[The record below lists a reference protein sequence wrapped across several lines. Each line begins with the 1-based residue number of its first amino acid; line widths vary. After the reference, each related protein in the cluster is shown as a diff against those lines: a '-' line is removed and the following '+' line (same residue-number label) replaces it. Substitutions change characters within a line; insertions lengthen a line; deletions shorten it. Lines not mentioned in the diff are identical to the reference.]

1 VALFLGG
8 VNPPF
13 GQALPLPTA
22 VPRGKTHGQIT
33 FRELADQHQILP
45 PRQVPAGRRP
55 SLGSRALRMSTAQV
69 HNPEAIP
76 PSGAQEQIAA
86 GEDRPLT
93 SDPGRVLS
101 IEGLG
106 RRFGSHEVIESLT
119 LSVQAGER
127 VALRGPNGS
136 GKTTVLRC
144 VVGTVAPTRGNISV
158 AGYPVGSVDARGLIG
173 ASLSQERSFY
183 LRLSGHANLLCFA
196 RLRLASEAEAVEQ
209 VGALEQELAIEDFAS
224 RPADTYSAG
233 MLQQLAFA
241 RALDRRPNAA
251 IVVATHNRDDLGHC
265 GDRIEL
271 PT

>member
-1 VALFLGG
+1 
-8 VNPPF
+8 
-13 GQALPLPTA
+13 
-22 VPRGKTHGQIT
+22 
-33 FRELADQHQILP
+33 
-45 PRQVPAGRRP
+45 
-55 SLGSRALRMSTAQV
+55 MSTPQV

-76 PSGAQEQIAA
+76 PSGLQDQIAA
-86 GEDRPLT
+86 GEDHPLT

-106 RRFGSHEVIESLT
+106 RRFGSHEVIKSLT
-119 LSVQAGER
+119 LSVEAGER

-144 VVGTVAPTRGNISV
+144 VAGTVAPTRGNISV
-158 AGYPVGSVDARGLIG
+158 AGYPAGSVDARGLIG

-183 LRLSGHANLLCFA
+183 LRLSGRANLLCFA
-196 RLRLASEAEAVEQ
+196 RLRLANEAEAVEQ

-224 RPADTYSAG
+224 RSADTYSAG

-241 RALDRRPNAA
+241 RALLGDPALLLLDEPTRSLDDKAVERFWRALDRRPNAA
-251 IVVATHNRDDLGHC
+251 VVVATHNRDDLGHC

>member
-1 VALFLGG
+1 
-8 VNPPF
+8 
-13 GQALPLPTA
+13 
-22 VPRGKTHGQIT
+22 
-33 FRELADQHQILP
+33 
-45 PRQVPAGRRP
+45 
-55 SLGSRALRMSTAQV
+55 MSTAQV

-106 RRFGSHEVIESLT
+106 RRFGSHDVIKSLT
-119 LSVQAGER
+119 LNVEAGER

-144 VVGTVAPTRGNISV
+144 VAGTLAPTRGNISV
-158 AGYPVGSVDARGLIG
+158 AGYPAGSVDARGLIG

-196 RLRLASEAEAVEQ
+196 RLRLANEAEAVEQ
-209 VGALEQELAIEDFAS
+209 VAALEQELAIEDFAS
-224 RPADTYSAG
+224 RRADTYSAG

-241 RALDRRPNAA
+241 RALLGDPALLLLDEPTRSLDDKAVERFWRALDRRPNAA

>member
-1 VALFLGG
+1 
-8 VNPPF
+8 
-13 GQALPLPTA
+13 
-22 VPRGKTHGQIT
+22 
-33 FRELADQHQILP
+33 
-45 PRQVPAGRRP
+45 
-55 SLGSRALRMSTAQV
+55 MSAAQV
-69 HNPEAIP
+69 HNPETIP

-93 SDPGRVLS
+93 SAPGRVLS

-119 LSVQAGER
+119 LSVEAGER

-144 VVGTVAPTRGNISV
+144 VAGTVAPTRGSISV
-158 AGYPVGSVDARGLIG
+158 AGYPAGSVDARGLIG

-196 RLRLASEAEAVEQ
+196 RLRLTSEAEAVEQ
-209 VGALEQELAIEDFAS
+209 VGALERELAIEDFAS
-224 RPADTYSAG
+224 RRADTYSAG

-241 RALDRRPNAA
+241 RALLGDPALLLLDEPTRSLDDKAVERFWRALDRRPNAA
-251 IVVATHNRDDLGHC
+251 VVVATHNRDDLGHC
-265 GDRIEL
+265 GGRIEL

>member
-1 VALFLGG
+1 
-8 VNPPF
+8 
-13 GQALPLPTA
+13 
-22 VPRGKTHGQIT
+22 
-33 FRELADQHQILP
+33 
-45 PRQVPAGRRP
+45 
-55 SLGSRALRMSTAQV
+55 MSTAQV

-86 GEDRPLT
+86 GEDRLLT
-93 SDPGRVLS
+93 SDPCRVLS

-106 RRFGSHEVIESLT
+106 RSFGNHEVIKSLT
-119 LSVQAGER
+119 LSMEAGER

-144 VVGTVAPTRGNISV
+144 IAGTVAPTRGNISV
-158 AGYPVGSVDARGLIG
+158 AGYPAGSVDARGIIG
-173 ASLSQERSFY
+173 AALSQERSFY

-196 RLRLASEAEAVEQ
+196 RLRLADEAEAVEQ

-224 RPADTYSAG
+224 RRADTYSAG

-241 RALDRRPNAA
+241 RALLGDPALLLLDEPTRSLDDKAVERFWRALDRRPNAA